1 MLGSVNMKFQKISR
15 EIMDLAPLWRADR
28 EEGGGC
34 LGRVAHDLVLAPLG
48 AKNVNASSI
57 KEPFDDWRLPAEKC
71 LSRKPLTYIRT
82 HC

>member
-1 MLGSVNMKFQKISR
+1 MKFQQISR

-34 LGRVAHDLVLAPLG
+34 SRPVPSPTTGG

-71 LSRKPLTYIRT
+71 LSRNLSHTFEHT
-82 HC
+82 ADDTNS